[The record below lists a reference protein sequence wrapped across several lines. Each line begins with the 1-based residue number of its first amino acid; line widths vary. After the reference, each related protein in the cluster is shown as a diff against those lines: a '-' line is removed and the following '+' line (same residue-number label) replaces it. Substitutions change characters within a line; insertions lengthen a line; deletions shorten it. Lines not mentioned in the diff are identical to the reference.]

1 VKAAGAL
8 VLTADPREAAS
19 RAVREAR
26 ASLGGLSPSLA
37 VLFASA
43 HFFGSAQVLLAAV
56 AGETGPIPLIGCV
69 SEGVAG
75 GAREVESGPA
85 VSLWLAAG
93 LGPVETF
100 AMEYVRTSG
109 GGAFGGYRFERGA
122 AGIHL
127 MICDP
132 FTFPAADLLAHLNE
146 HVPGAMV
153 MGGMASGGL
162 GIQQSRLFLDGR
174 VLSHG
179 AVGAHLAGAE
189 VHPLVA
195 QGCRPVGHAFTT
207 TRADGNLIFELGGR
221 PPLARLREL
230 ATALPVREQELL
242 ARGAHVGIVIDEYQV
257 DPRQGDFLIRGIIG
271 ADPESGAI
279 AVGEEVEVG
288 QTVQF
293 HVRDAQSAD
302 DDLRRT
308 LERECIALGDR
319 RAAGALLFTCNGRG
333 SRMFTEP
340 DHDAR
345 LVAEMLGGIPM
356 AGFFCA
362 GELGPVGGQNFLHTF
377 TASIALFPETALPD
391 GLDLRG
397 LGDQTL
403 PGVVQAGLDGDRGA
417 AAVQRYRHGT
427 HGAAA
432 DRPEH
437 LAGRGDRRRRGA
449 VRETEERD
457 ERSRGV
463 GQGHQD
469 PAVHDAARGAQVRC
483 PGQPH
488 AHPVGAGLVHDQ
500 AEMFGERH
508 EWDQRIQVSRHEAQ
522 RSPPGSPRR
531 ADPDK

>member
-19 RAVREAR
+19 RAVEEAR
-26 ASLGGLSPSLA
+26 ASLGGSPPSLA

-43 HFFGSAQVLLAAV
+43 HFFGSAQALLAAV
-56 AGETGPIPLIGCV
+56 TEETGPLPLIGCV

-85 VSLWLAAG
+85 VSLWLAAD

-100 AMEYVRTSG
+100 AMEYVRTSS
-109 GGAFGGYRFERGA
+109 GGAFGGYRFGPGA

-132 FTFPAADLLAHLNE
+132 FTFPAGDLLAHLNE
-146 HVPGAMV
+146 HVPGALV

-162 GIQQSRLFLDGR
+162 GMRQSRLFLDGR
-174 VLSHG
+174 VLSQG

-195 QGCRPVGHAFTT
+195 QGCRPVGQPFTT
-207 TRADGNLIFELGGR
+207 TRTDGNLIFELGGR
-221 PPLARLREL
+221 PPLTRLREL
-230 ATALPVREQELL
+230 AAGLPDREQELL
-242 ARGAHVGIVIDEYQV
+242 GRGAHVGIVMNEYQAEA
-257 DPRQGDFLIRGIIG
+257 RQGDFLIRGIIG
-271 ADPESGAI
+271 ADPESGAL
-279 AVGEEVEVG
+279 AVGGEVEVG

-308 LERECIALGDR
+308 LERERTVLGSR

-333 SRMFTEP
+333 SRMFAEP

-345 LVAEMLGGIPM
+345 LVAEMLGEVPV

-377 TASIALFPETALPD
+377 TASIALFPETAP
-391 GLDLRG
+391 
-397 LGDQTL
+397 
-403 PGVVQAGLDGDRGA
+403 
-417 AAVQRYRHGT
+417 
-427 HGAAA
+427 
-432 DRPEH
+432 
-437 LAGRGDRRRRGA
+437 
-449 VRETEERD
+449 
-457 ERSRGV
+457 
-463 GQGHQD
+463 
-469 PAVHDAARGAQVRC
+469 
-483 PGQPH
+483 
-488 AHPVGAGLVHDQ
+488 
-500 AEMFGERH
+500 
-508 EWDQRIQVSRHEAQ
+508 
-522 RSPPGSPRR
+522 
-531 ADPDK
+531 